1 MRTILKCLTLLLAAV
16 FSALPAAAVS
26 DRTGMEGAQFLR
38 LGPGARAAALGE
50 AFSAVTSG
58 PEALYWNPAGLASL
72 QAPGAAVSH
81 AEYLGSFRHETVYV
95 ASPSVRLNGVLG
107 LGLSYLTQDPIE
119 AFDKNGAAT
128 GESFRPGS
136 MFLSAGY
143 ARKLRSGPLALDAG
157 GSLTWL
163 RESLWNYSA
172 SAFALGLGLQAV
184 HDRAPEW
191 RAGAVL
197 RHLGSRQ
204 KFISK
209 TAPLP
214 TELDLGLAYEPLD
227 KWKGWTISAGAAIPY
242 YAPAHVKLG
251 LERRI
256 SMKQGVMLAARAGFN
271 TRTLSSLGSI
281 TSLSFGFGL
290 YLKRA
295 AWDFSFHD
303 QGELGSVYRFGFGWS
318 FGSASGGGKLEEAA
332 RPAEKPVET
341 VLPAEKPPDP
351 VQPAEIPE
359 EKSPDP
365 AQPAEVPAEKP
376 LDPVQPVEIPAEKP
390 ADPVQPAEER

>member
-1 MRTILKCLTLLLAAV
+1 MRTILKCLALLLAAG
-16 FSALPAAAVS
+16 FSAQPAAAVS

-50 AFSAVTSG
+50 AFSAVTGG
-58 PEALYWNPAGLASL
+58 PEALYWNPAGLARL

-81 AEYLGSFRHETVYV
+81 AEYLGSFRHETVYA
-95 ASPSVRLNGVLG
+95 ASSSARLNGVLG
-107 LGLSYLTQDPIE
+107 LGLSYLTQDSIE

-136 MFLSAGY
+136 LSFSAGY
-143 ARKLRSGPLALDAG
+143 ARKLRSGPLALEAG

-184 HDRAPEW
+184 HDRAPGW

-204 KFISK
+204 KFISG

-214 TELDLGLAYEPLD
+214 AELDLGVAYEPPAKL
-227 KWKGWTISAGAAIPY
+227 KGWTISAEAAVPY
-242 YAPAHVKLG
+242 YAPAHARLG

-256 SMKQGVMLAARAGFN
+256 PMKQGVVLAARGGFN
-271 TRTLSSLGSI
+271 TRTLSSLGPL

-290 YLKRA
+290 CLRRA
-295 AWDFSFHD
+295 VWDFSFHD
-303 QGELGSVYRFGFGWS
+303 QGGLGAVYRFGFGWS
-318 FGSASGGGKLEEAA
+318 FGSGSEGGK
-332 RPAEKPVET
+332 
-341 VLPAEKPPDP
+341 
-351 VQPAEIPE
+351 PE
-359 EKSPDP
+359 
-365 AQPAEVPAEKP
+365 AEV
-376 LDPVQPVEIPAEKP
+376 QPAEKP
-390 ADPVQPAEER
+390 AGPVQPSEPQVKKPAGTVPPAKKPAGRRTRRTSRSLKK